1 LQLDRK
7 KAEKA
12 LKVLAERDG
21 VTVDYVREKIQE
33 AIDMGIADPH
43 PPRKQFWAAIP
54 HKGDCPSPED
64 VICFLADRI
73 DK

>member
-1 LQLDRK
+1 MNRK

-21 VTVDYVREKIQE
+21 VTVDYVRKKIQE
-33 AIDMGIADPH
+33 AIDIGMADPH
-43 PPRKQFWAAIP
+43 PLRNKFWTTIP
-54 HKGDCPSPED
+54 HKGDRPSPED